1 MANVDLFGIFQ
12 QEWRRAQIWFDDAL
26 YSLEQM
32 IGDWGWTEYGVVAVV
47 LGLAGW
53 VVARRQR

>member
-12 QEWRRAQIWFDDAL
+12 QEWRRAQIWVGDTL
-26 YSLEQM
+26 HSLEQA
-32 IGDWGWTEYGVVAVV
+32 IGDWGWTEYGLVAGV